1 MIEYWVRPKGVAP
14 DVLFA
19 LLCGDVS
26 APATFGVNRSG
37 WAPTVQLTAY
47 LRALPADGW
56 LRIMCTTVQI
66 GQDWFDEDHIV
77 VDCEGHI
84 VVQSRQLAMVPP
96 ARSNA
101 PCGVCNALTVA
112 RIAIIGGGSIGE
124 ALLSGLLR
132 AGRQVK
138 DLVVAEKDPDR
149 AKYLSETYSVLVTSV
164 ADAAENASFVI
175 VAVKPADVTLV
186 IDEIAD
192 AAAHAE
198 SDSAEQVFV
207 TVAAGVTT
215 DFYEAKLPAGAPVVR
230 VMPNAPVVV
239 GGGVSA
245 LAPGRFATAEQLKEV
260 SAIFDAVG
268 GVLTVPE
275 SQMDAVTALSGSGPA
290 YFFLVV
296 EALVDAG
303 VAAGL
308 SRPVATDLVVQT
320 MAGSAAMLLERLD
333 AQQPA
338 GDAAMGTA
346 MDTTA
351 AQLRATVTSPGG
363 TTAAGLREL
372 ERGGLRAALA
382 DGC

>member
-1 MIEYWVRPKGVAP
+1 MLS
-14 DVLFA
+14 D
-19 LLCGDVS
+19 
-26 APATFGVNRSG
+26 
-37 WAPTVQLTAY
+37 
-47 LRALPADGW
+47 
-56 LRIMCTTVQI
+56 M
-66 GQDWFDEDHIV
+66 
-77 VDCEGHI
+77 
-84 VVQSRQLAMVPP
+84 
-96 ARSNA
+96 
-101 PCGVCNALTVA
+101 A
-112 RIAIIGGGSIGE
+112 RIAIIGGGSMGE

-138 DLVVAEKDPDR
+138 DMVVAERDADR
-149 AKYLSETYSVLVTSV
+149 AKYLSETYSVLVTTTD
-164 ADAAENASFVI
+164 DAAENAKFII
-175 VAVKPADVTLV
+175 VAVKPADVESV
-186 IDEIAD
+186 VGDIAE
-192 AAAHAE
+192 AAARAE

-215 DFYEAKLPAGAPVVR
+215 AYYEAKLPAGSPVIR

-245 LAPGRFATAEQLKEV
+245 LARGRFATVEHLKEV

-275 SQMDAVTALSGSGPA
+275 SQLDAVTAVSGSGPA
-290 YFFLVV
+290 YFFLMV
-296 EALVDAG
+296 EALIDAG

-333 AQQPA
+333 YQQPA

-346 MDTTA
+346 MDTTP
-351 AQLRATVTSPGG
+351 AQLRATVTSPAG

-372 ERGGLRAALA
+372 ERGGLRAAVA
-382 DGC
+382 DAVAAAKKRSEQLGVTSE

>member
-1 MIEYWVRPKGVAP
+1 M
-14 DVLFA
+14 L
-19 LLCGDVS
+19 
-26 APATFGVNRSG
+26 SG
-37 WAPTVQLTAY
+37 
-47 LRALPADGW
+47 
-56 LRIMCTTVQI
+56 M
-66 GQDWFDEDHIV
+66 
-77 VDCEGHI
+77 
-84 VVQSRQLAMVPP
+84 
-96 ARSNA
+96 
-101 PCGVCNALTVA
+101 A
-112 RIAIIGGGSIGE
+112 RIAIIGGGSMGE

-138 DLVVAEKDPDR
+138 DMVVAEKAPDR
-149 AKYLSETYSVLVTSV
+149 AKYLSETYSVLVTTT
-164 ADAAENASFVI
+164 ADAVDTATYVI
-175 VAVKPADVTLV
+175 VAVKPADVESV
-186 IDEIAD
+186 IGEIAD
-192 AAAHAE
+192 AAAKAE
-198 SDSAEQVFV
+198 SEAPEQVFV

-215 DFYEAKLPAGAPVVR
+215 AYYENKLPAGSPVIR

-245 LAPGRFATAEQLKEV
+245 LARGRFATPDHLKAV

-268 GVLTVPE
+268 GVLSVPE
-275 SQMDAVTALSGSGPA
+275 SQLDAVTAVSGSGPA
-290 YFFLVV
+290 YFFLMV

-308 SRPVATDLVVQT
+308 SRSVATDLVVQT

-333 AQQPA
+333 EAQPA

-372 ERGGLRAALA
+372 ERGGLRAAVAEAVDAAKRRSEQL
-382 DGC
+382 GITSE

>member
-1 MIEYWVRPKGVAP
+1 M
-14 DVLFA
+14 
-19 LLCGDVS
+19 
-26 APATFGVNRSG
+26 
-37 WAPTVQLTAY
+37 
-47 LRALPADGW
+47 
-56 LRIMCTTVQI
+56 
-66 GQDWFDEDHIV
+66 
-77 VDCEGHI
+77 
-84 VVQSRQLAMVPP
+84 
-96 ARSNA
+96 
-101 PCGVCNALTVA
+101 A

-124 ALLSGLLR
+124 ALLGGLIR
-132 AGRQVK
+132 AGRQTK
-138 DLVVAEKDPDR
+138 DLVVAEKSPER
-149 AKYLSETYSVLVTSV
+149 ARYLSEKYSVLVTSV

-175 VAVKPADVTLV
+175 VAVKPADVSTIV
-186 IDEIAD
+186 EEIAD

-198 SDSAEQVFV
+198 SESVEQVFV

-215 DFYEAKLPAGAPVVR
+215 DYYESKLPAGAPVIR

-245 LAPGRFATAEQLKEV
+245 LAPGRFATAEQLKEA
-260 SAIFDAVG
+260 SAIFDSVG
-268 GVLTVPE
+268 GVLTVAE

-308 SRPVATDLVVQT
+308 TRPVATDLVVQT

-333 AQQPA
+333 VAQSVSDSA
-338 GDAAMGTA
+338 LGTG

-372 ERGGLRAALA
+372 EKGGLRHALA
-382 DGC
+382 EAVEAAKLRSSQLGMTSG

>member
-1 MIEYWVRPKGVAP
+1 M
-14 DVLFA
+14 
-19 LLCGDVS
+19 
-26 APATFGVNRSG
+26 
-37 WAPTVQLTAY
+37 
-47 LRALPADGW
+47 
-56 LRIMCTTVQI
+56 
-66 GQDWFDEDHIV
+66 
-77 VDCEGHI
+77 
-84 VVQSRQLAMVPP
+84 
-96 ARSNA
+96 
-101 PCGVCNALTVA
+101 A

-124 ALLSGLLR
+124 ALLGGLIR

-138 DLVVAEKDPDR
+138 DLVVADKDPER
-149 AKYLSETYSVLVTSV
+149 AKYLSERYSVLVTGV
-164 ADAAENASFVI
+164 ADAAENASFVV
-175 VAVKPADVTLV
+175 VAVKPGDVGPV

-215 DFYEAKLPAGAPVVR
+215 EFYESKLPAGAPVIR

-245 LAPGRFATAEQLKEV
+245 LAPGRFATADQLKEV
-260 SAIFDAVG
+260 AGIFDAVG
-268 GVLTVPE
+268 GVLTVAE

-308 SRPVATDLVVQT
+308 TRPVATDLVVQT

-333 AQQPA
+333 VAQSQSDSALGA
-338 GDAAMGTA
+338 G

-372 ERGGLRAALA
+372 ERGGLRHAMAEAVEAAKRRSSQL
-382 DGC
+382 GITSG